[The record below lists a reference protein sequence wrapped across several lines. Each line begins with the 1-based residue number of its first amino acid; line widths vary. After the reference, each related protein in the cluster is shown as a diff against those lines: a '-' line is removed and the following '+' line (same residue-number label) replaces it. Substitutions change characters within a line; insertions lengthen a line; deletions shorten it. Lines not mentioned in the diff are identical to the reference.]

1 MDEPDLAFLEKLVAQ
16 ELVPVLEEPA
26 LAFFKE
32 FHQVVPVSN
41 DRDSAFPG
49 DFLPQEWAPLLD
61 KPA

>member
-1 MDEPDLAFLEKLVAQ
+1 LEKLEAQ

-41 DRDSAFPG
+41 DHDSAFPG